1 MNRTQI
7 LRQVKAI
14 ILKHCRP
21 ERIYLFGSR
30 ATDEAKPTSDLDIAF
45 DDPECKKLGKIREEV
60 EQLETL
66 LKIDVINL
74 AGVDDRF
81 RNRVFDTGKVLYS
94 ATKRLR
100 AEDGLYA
107 FEKALKRFQETLD
120 RKVKLEQEGFGD
132 LYLDLLVKRFEFTYE
147 MAWKA
152 LKRYLDYLG
161 LDAASPRGVFREAYA
176 QGILKEEA
184 VWLEM
189 IEMRNLS
196 SHIYDEEE
204 ITVMIDEAGRF
215 CAAFEELKRYLE
227 KEIKGAQ

>member
-1 MNRTQI
+1 MTRTQI
-7 LRQVKAI
+7 IRQVKAI
-14 ILKHCRP
+14 ILKYCRP

-45 DDPECKKLGKIREEV
+45 DDPECKALGRIREEV
-60 EQLETL
+60 ERLDTL

-74 AGVDDRF
+74 SRVEDRF
-81 RNRVFDTGKVLYS
+81 RHRVLSTGKVLYS

-100 AEDGLYA
+100 AEDGLYS
-107 FEKALKRFQETLD
+107 FEKALERFGETLA
-120 RKVKLEQEGFGD
+120 RKEGLEEEGFGD

-161 LDAASPRGVFREAYA
+161 LEASSPRAVFREAYA
-176 QGILKEEA
+176 QGILKDES
-184 VWLEM
+184 VWLDM

-196 SHIYDEEE
+196 SHVYDEEE
-204 ITVMIDEAGRF
+204 IAVMIDEAERF
-215 CAAFEELKRYLE
+215 CAAFSELKHHLE
-227 KEIKGAQ
+227 KELKGEK